1 MRSYSGE
8 SYDVLYFAGLG
19 VQAWDA
25 EGEGASWGHS
35 RWALSVGTGG
45 LMLGASHWASG
56 VGVLHFHFVLLDSG
70 ENHYK
75 ISILF

>member
-25 EGEGASWGHS
+25 EGEGASWG
-35 RWALSVGTGG
+35 AFQVGTQCGDRG
-45 LMLGASHWASG
+45 
-56 VGVLHFHFVLLDSG
+56 DSC
-70 ENHYK
+70 
-75 ISILF
+75 